1 METIAST
8 FALTSWDADCKIAEI
23 RSTISINFEP
33 YPHNK
38 ICMQDHDF
46 IAIDCETTGLSCD
59 SDKIIEV
66 GSTRFNLGENGEIF
80 DQLYSPGVQISDF
93 VSRLT
98 GISNDDVAGKPAF
111 AEILPAL
118 TAHTQ
123 NATIIG
129 HNVQFDIGFIRTH
142 GLDLSAAPRYDTYD
156 LASLVLGRMPS
167 MSLIALGSHFGVL
180 HESAHRA
187 LSDAEATRDLFRCI
201 VAEARKL
208 PREAWEQIL
217 ALKVTQENWLQSFA
231 KLVLDD
237 GQPIPPH
244 FAKEGHSGAASAIDP
259 TSPTDTALTA
269 QLTELLGRNQPSL
282 LETTASVD
290 ELAASLPAGDTTLL
304 VAASEAEAR
313 QLAETHQVPLVLAP
327 HCYIDPVKRDAFLT
341 RQLSPVEAIFAA
353 KLLLHP
359 TADFFQRNLTRAER
373 LLWDFIAAETLP
385 ADLAAASTAP
395 LAITHHASL
404 PAVAELLKPART
416 VVHSA
421 TALSGTLARRE
432 SIALDLPALETL
444 LPDCETQLTIW
455 WGLAGQLLRQAEP
468 LYGRATLDDC
478 TGLTA
483 YSSMREAGSNLLSE
497 VSDRLP
503 PALATALDRYLS
515 DEPGFT
521 RTLRTDSG
529 GNLTIALDPQPNPAA
544 ISQLASEL
552 GSVVFAD
559 SALATTP
566 ANFNFIIAQLGLPAD
581 TPTLEAEAEENKI
594 ELLTVP
600 SLPLPN
606 EKSWQAETEHQLMQL
621 INTLPGITVVLFN
634 GRYAQG
640 QFFEKTHAS
649 ATRPVFAERASGSQ
663 GKIMLELSQQQQA
676 AYLATS
682 AWQMPPRA
690 QNLIIVKIPF
700 VVRDGADWS
709 TETLPTAVLTWK
721 KAWRA
726 FTSCA
731 NRPAT
736 QQVICLDNRLTGK
749 GYGKHFSAAVG
760 ARPTSL

>member
-1 METIAST
+1 
-8 FALTSWDADCKIAEI
+8 
-23 RSTISINFEP
+23 
-33 YPHNK
+33 
-38 ICMQDHDF
+38 MQDHDF

-66 GSTRFNLGENGEIF
+66 GSTRFSLGENGDIF
-80 DQLYSPGVQISDF
+80 DQLYNPGVQISDF
-93 VSRLT
+93 VVRLT
-98 GISNDDVAGKPAF
+98 GIQNEDVTGKPAF
-111 AEILPAL
+111 AEHLPAL

-123 NATIIG
+123 GATIIG

-142 GLDLSAAPRYDTYD
+142 GLDLSSQPRYDTYD

-201 VAEARKL
+201 VSEARKL
-208 PREAWEQIL
+208 PRTAWEQVL
-217 ALKVTQENWLQSFA
+217 QLKVTKENWLQDFA
-231 KLVLDD
+231 KLVLSTDD
-237 GQPIPPH
+237 AIPPH
-244 FAKEGHSGAASAIDP
+244 FAKEGHSGAASAIQP
-259 TSPTDTALTA
+259 NAQANEALTA
-269 QLTELLGRNQPSL
+269 QLTELFEKNQPSL
-282 LETTASVD
+282 LETMSSVH
-290 ELAASLPAGDTTLL
+290 ELAASLPADDTTLL

-313 QLAETHQVPLVLAP
+313 KLAEHHQVPLVLAP
-327 HCYIDPVKRDAFLT
+327 HCYIDPAKRDAFLA
-341 RQLSPVEAIFAA
+341 RKLSPVEAVFAA

-373 LLWDFIAAETLP
+373 LLWDFIAADGLP
-385 ADLAAASTAP
+385 AELADASTAP

-404 PAVAELLKPART
+404 PAVAALLEPART
-416 VVHSA
+416 IVHSA
-421 TALSGTLARRE
+421 TALSATLARRE
-432 SIALDLPALETL
+432 SVALDLPALETL

-478 TGLTA
+478 TGLAA

-497 VSDRLP
+497 VNGRLP
-503 PALATALDRYLS
+503 PALANALDRYLN
-515 DEPGFT
+515 DEPGYT

-544 ISQLASEL
+544 ISQLASDL
-552 GSVVFAD
+552 GSVIFAD
-559 SALATTP
+559 SALATAP
-566 ANFNFIIAQLGLPAD
+566 DNFNFIIAQLGLPAD
-581 TPTLEAEAEENKI
+581 TPALEAEAEEEKI

-600 SLPLPN
+600 SLPMPN
-606 EKSWQAETEHQLMQL
+606 EKSWQAETEHQLIQL

-640 QFFEKTHAS
+640 QFFEKTHAG
-649 ATRPVFAERASGSQ
+649 ATHPVLAERASGGQ
-663 GKIMLELSQQQQA
+663 GKILLELSRHQQA

-690 QNLIIVKIPF
+690 QNLIIMKLPF
-700 VVRDGADWS
+700 TVRDGADWG
-709 TETLPTAVLTWK
+709 TETLPTAVLSWK

-749 GYGKHFSAAVG
+749 GYGKYFSAAVG
-760 ARPTSL
+760 AKPTTL